1 MKFTEIAYR
10 IAAAKK
16 KRRNKYALPKSH
28 KLVNDG
34 KNHFP
39 VNDEAHA
46 RNALSRMMQYE
57 RAPKWFDGKLTQ
69 LRNIIIKQVKARHKG
84 IDVEATPRKIS

>member
-1 MKFTEIAYR
+1 MDFIEIAFR
-10 IAAAKK
+10 IAAEK

-34 KNHFP
+34 RDHFP
-39 VNDEAHA
+39 VHDEAHA

-57 RAPKWFDGKLTQ
+57 RVPKWFDGKLTQ
-69 LRNIIIKQVKARHKG
+69 LRNIIIRQVKIRHKD
-84 IDVEATPRKIS
+84 IDVEATPRKTS